1 MTAQRRARIWSD
13 REVDA
18 RSDLRPLMAQ
28 DRAALLDLLRE
39 LPAADWLRP
48 TAAAPWLVRDV
59 VAHVLADDLSRL
71 ARGRDDHHVAGPR
84 PGEPLAR
91 FLDRFNAQWVDA
103 AQRIS
108 PPVLVDLLATVSP
121 QVLAFWR
128 DHDLDGL
135 GEPVSWAGPDPAP
148 VWLDCA
154 RDTTEYWVHQQQVR
168 EATGRPVDTD
178 PATVRAVL
186 DTFLHAVPLT
196 LRDRPGTALRIE
208 TEVGDWSWERGGAG
222 WVRVPSTSGGALLRI
237 DSAALWRLCV
247 RMIEP
252 EQARD
257 RALVDGDAA
266 GAVLQ
271 IISIIR

>member
-1 MTAQRRARIWSD
+1 MDVRC
-13 REVDA
+13 
-18 RSDLRPLMAQ
+18 DLRPLMER
-28 DRAALLDLLRE
+28 DRAALLDLLRA
-39 LPAADWLRP
+39 LPGADWQQP

-59 VAHVLADDLSRL
+59 VAHLLADDLSRL
-71 ARGRDDHHVAGPR
+71 ARGRDGHPGTGPR

-91 FLDRFNAQWVDA
+91 FLDRFNAQWVEA

-108 PPVLVDLLATVSP
+108 PPVLVDLLAAVTP

-128 DHDLDGL
+128 DQDLDAL
-135 GEPVSWAGPDPAP
+135 GEPVSWADPGPAP

-154 RDTTEYWVHQQQVR
+154 RDATEYWVHQQQIR

-196 LRDRPGTALRIE
+196 LRDQPGTALRIE
-208 TEVGDWSWERGGAG
+208 SEVGTWHWERGDAG
-222 WVRVPSTSGGALLRI
+222 WVRAPATSGGAVLRI
-237 DSAALWRLCV
+237 DSATLWRLCV

-252 EQARD
+252 ERARA
-257 RALVDGDAA
+257 RCVVDGAA
-266 GAVLQ
+266 AEAVLQ
-271 IISIIR
+271 IVSIIR